1 VVIDLKS
8 IHDFTV
14 PRTAGFRHTPPP
26 EIFDRPTGR
35 PVSGKPYRPTRC
47 TVRDDLSMQV
57 TLLYDRDC
65 GFCRWCLGKVLAW
78 DRRGSIRPVAIQSEE
93 ADRLLTGM
101 PEQERL
107 ASWHLVEQNG
117 TVRSAGEA
125 FPRLFRLL
133 PGGSPVAAL
142 TARAPRATE
151 RGYRWVAGNRSRWGM
166 LVSKGAKRR
175 ADERITGR
183 RG

>member
-1 VVIDLKS
+1 M
-8 IHDFTV
+8 H
-14 PRTAGFRHTPPP
+14 A
-26 EIFDRPTGR
+26 
-35 PVSGKPYRPTRC
+35 
-47 TVRDDLSMQV
+47 

-101 PEQERL
+101 PVQERL

-133 PGGSPVAAL
+133 PAAAPLAAL
-142 TARAPRATE
+142 TARAPRATD
-151 RGYRWVAGNRSRWGM
+151 RGYRWVAGNRARWGR
-166 LVSKGAKRR
+166 LVSDGAKRR
-175 ADERITGR
+175 ADRRISGR
-183 RG
+183 SNG